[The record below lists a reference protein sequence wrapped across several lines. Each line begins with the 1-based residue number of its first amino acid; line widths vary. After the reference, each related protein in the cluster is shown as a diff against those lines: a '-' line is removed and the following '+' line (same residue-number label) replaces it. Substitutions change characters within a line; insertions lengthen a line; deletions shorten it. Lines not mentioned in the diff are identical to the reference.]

1 MAIEKNTWFF
11 KNNNKND
18 NNNISNED
26 YNDKNLNRLADKGD
40 DPINLIKSIKTSTIK
55 SFPEKHYVRITLTCK
70 KLRF

>member
-26 YNDKNLNRLADKGD
+26 YNDKNLYRLADKGD
-40 DPINLIKSIKTSTIK
+40 DPINLIKSIKASTRK
-55 SFPEKHYVRITLTCK
+55 SFPEKHDVRITLTCK

>member
-55 SFPEKHYVRITLTCK
+55 SFPEKHDVRITLTCK